1 MIETNIRIVN
11 FGAKLY
17 LDTRVAGLVGQDI
30 SPNLKQKAC
39 NALRRKGL
47 ASVPCPEGILVAGTK
62 SIETC
67 VISEDDWRVEIRD
80 KGVIKRLHFSKP
92 NEAAVLAQLLERC
105 LLIEIGKR
113 TNLWTL
119 DSPRIFYSST
129 PFKEVDGV
137 AAYRRYEIS
146 SIPIEEIGIGLVVD
160 VSTAFFTVSTVADF
174 FEDQNRQSKRFEVLS
189 HRQIGQKATLLYDLG
204 RNKVKCYFAGF
215 SDATC
220 DMTGSLRVKG
230 KDYSSLYDYYQQTN
244 PHLNVK
250 PNDSV
255 AKVSFP
261 GINHPR
267 PVVAN
272 RLRLRVMNDAVPPR
286 LKQVDKIAPRERR
299 ALIEKFWADIGNHP
313 LGMWRPSVGKSFW
326 QPRKQLLY
334 LKPPKLKF
342 AKEKDLSAKNNGT
355 LNGYHKYYR
364 DRFPLLNEVG
374 CLNVPPTM
382 SRNIHIRTP
391 DSVDQAVA
399 DRFAKD
405 LTACLGRLTNKQ
417 ITFDLKMYQ
426 NVDEALLNLRQESK
440 SGIVVFIFENKDPA
454 TYFKVSFELNG
465 WRVKR
470 VTSRALVDRFRRL
483 PKDKLRL
490 SHNGSNGSREER
502 NWNSFIEMNALDVLQ
517 QMDCVPWGLA
527 DPLHYEAQLAIDVG
541 WDRRYF
547 ALSLLICRSESMRPS
562 FSLNTLVHAKTD
574 TKHET
579 INKVVLKDAILKL
592 CQQVQRRHFAPL
604 QSILVIRD
612 GRECGLELES
622 IAQAKDELI
631 QSGFLEKGGRMD
643 TVDFHKRSVKRIRM
657 WFKNHAGDISNAR
670 EGTAFM
676 IDARTIVLANTGAA
690 TLSQGTAEPIMLET
704 HQNGINISAIAQDVH
719 STTHLNW
726 SNPRI
731 AQRLPIELK
740 RTDEELTNRATQ
752 EIRRIQ

>member
-17 LDTRVAGLVGQDI
+17 LNTRVADLVGQDI
-30 SPNLKQKAC
+30 SPNLKQRAC

-62 SIETC
+62 PIKTC
-67 VISEDDWRVEIRD
+67 DISEDDWRVEIRD
-80 KGVIKRLHFSKP
+80 KCVTKQLHFSKP
-92 NEAAVLAQLLERC
+92 NEAAMLAQLLERS
-105 LLIEIGKR
+105 LLIEICKR
-113 TNLWTL
+113 TNFWTL
-119 DSPRIFYSST
+119 DSPRIFYAST

-146 SIPIEEIGIGLVVD
+146 STVIEGEGIGLAVD
-160 VSTAFFTVSTVADF
+160 VSTAFFTVPTVADF
-174 FEDQNRQSKRFEVLS
+174 FQDQKRQSKRFEALS
-189 HRQIGQKATLLYDLG
+189 HRQTGQKATLLYDLG

-215 SDATC
+215 SDITCAT
-220 DMTGSLRVKG
+220 TGPLRVKG
-230 KDYSSLYDYYQQTN
+230 KDYSSLYAYYQQTN
-244 PHLNVK
+244 PRLNVQ

-261 GINHPR
+261 GIDHPR

-272 RLRLRVMNDAVPPR
+272 RLYLRVMNDAVPPR
-286 LKQVDKIAPRERR
+286 LKQVDKIAPDERR
-299 ALIEKFWADIGNHP
+299 ELIEKFWVNIGDYP
-313 LGMWRPSVGKSFW
+313 LGMGRPSVGKSFW
-326 QPRKQLLY
+326 QPRKQLLS

-342 AKEKDLSAKNNGT
+342 ARGKGLSAKNGT
-355 LNGYHKYYR
+355 PNEYRKYYR
-364 DRFPLLNEVG
+364 ERFLLLNEVG
-374 CLNVPPTM
+374 CLDVPPAM
-382 SRNIHIRTP
+382 SRNIHIRMP

-426 NVDEALLNLRQESK
+426 NVDAALLNLRQESQ
-440 SGIVVFIFENKDPA
+440 SGIAVFIFEDKDPA
-454 TYFKVSFELNG
+454 TYSKISYELTG

-483 PKDKLRL
+483 PKYKRRL
-490 SHNGSNGSREER
+490 SQNGSNGSREER

-517 QMDCVPWGLA
+517 QMDCVPWRLA
-527 DPLHYEAQLAIDVG
+527 TPLHYEAQLAIDVG

-562 FSLNTLVHAKTD
+562 FSLNTLVEVKPD

-579 INKVVLKDAILKL
+579 INKVILKDAILKL
-592 CQQVQRRHFAPL
+592 CQQVKRRHFAPL

-622 IAQAKDELI
+622 ISQAKDELI
-631 QSGFLEKGGRMD
+631 QSGFLEKDGRMD

-657 WFKNHAGDISNAR
+657 WFKNHARDISNVR
-670 EGTAFM
+670 EGIAFM
-676 IDARTIVLANTGAA
+676 LDARTVVLANTGAA
-690 TLSQGTAEPIMLET
+690 TLSQGTAEPIMLVA
-704 HQNGINISAIAQDVH
+704 HQDDVNISAIAQDVH
-719 STTHLNW
+719 SATHLNW

-731 AQRLPIELK
+731 AQRLPIALK
-740 RTDEELTNRATQ
+740 RTDEELTNRAAQ
-752 EIRRIQ
+752 EIRRIK

>member
-11 FGAKLY
+11 DEANLC
-17 LDTRVAGLVGQDI
+17 LDTRVADLIGQDI
-30 SPNLKQKAC
+30 SPTLKQRAC

-47 ASVPCPEGILVAGTK
+47 ASVSCPEGILVAGTK
-62 SIETC
+62 PFKTC
-67 VISEDDWRVEIRD
+67 DISEDDWRLEIRD
-80 KGVIKRLHFSKP
+80 KGVIKRLNFSKP
-92 NEAAVLAQLLERC
+92 NEAAMLAQLLERS

-113 TNLWTL
+113 TNFWTL
-119 DSPRIFYSST
+119 DSPRIFYAST

-146 SIPIEEIGIGLVVD
+146 STVIEGEGIGLAVD
-160 VSTAFFTVSTVADF
+160 VSTAFFTVPTVADF
-174 FEDQNRQSKRFEVLS
+174 FQDQKRQSKRFEALS
-189 HRQIGQKATLLYDLG
+189 HRQTGQKATLLYDLG

-215 SDATC
+215 SDITCAT
-220 DMTGSLRVKG
+220 TGPLRVKG
-230 KDYSSLYDYYQQTN
+230 KDYSSLYAYYQQTN
-244 PHLNVK
+244 PRLNVQ

-261 GINHPR
+261 GIDHPR

-272 RLRLRVMNDAVPPR
+272 RLYLRVMNDAVPPR
-286 LKQVDKIAPRERR
+286 LKQVDKIPPKERR
-299 ALIEKFWADIGNHP
+299 ELIEKFWVNMGDKP
-313 LGMWRPSVGKSFW
+313 LGMSRPPVGKSFW

-342 AKEKDLSAKNNGT
+342 AKGERLSTKNSK
-355 LNGYHKYYR
+355 LNEYRKYYR
-364 DRFPLLNEVG
+364 ERFPLLNQIG
-374 CLNVPPTM
+374 CWNVPPAM
-382 SRNIHIRTP
+382 SRNIHIRMP
-391 DSVDQAVA
+391 DSVDQAA
-399 DRFAKD
+399 ANRFAKD

-426 NVDEALLNLRQESK
+426 NVDAALLNLRQESQ
-440 SGIVVFIFENKDPA
+440 SGIAVFIFEDKDPA
-454 TYFKVSFELNG
+454 TYSKISYELTG

-470 VTSRALVDRFRRL
+470 VTSRTLVDRFRRL
-483 PKDKLRL
+483 PKYKRRL
-490 SHNGSNGSREER
+490 SQNGSNGSREER

-517 QMDCVPWGLA
+517 QMDCVPWRLA
-527 DPLHYEAQLAIDVG
+527 TPLHYEAQLAIDVG

-562 FSLNTLVHAKTD
+562 FSLNTLVEVKPD

-579 INKVVLKDAILKL
+579 INKVILKDAILKL
-592 CQQVQRRHFAPL
+592 CQQVKRRHFAPL

-622 IAQAKDELI
+622 ISQTKNELI
-631 QSGFLEKGGRMD
+631 QSGFLEKDGRMD

-657 WFKNHAGDISNAR
+657 WFKNHARNISNVR
-670 EGTAFM
+670 EGIAFM
-676 IDARTIVLANTGAA
+676 LDARTVVLANTGAA
-690 TLSQGTAEPIMLET
+690 TLSQGTAEPIMLVA
-704 HQNGINISAIAQDVH
+704 HQDDVNISAIAQDLH

-731 AQRLPIELK
+731 AQRLPIALK
-740 RTDEELTNRATQ
+740 RTDEELTNRAAQ
-752 EIRRIQ
+752 EIRRIK